1 MGVVGEDSPSPSKL
15 LWRNSSPSLV
25 PPHFGSLPQG
35 STSWA
40 FFFFAMVRERGREGR
55 RWGGKEGGGGRKEGR
70 WGGRKKYYEELTH
83 VIMEAEKSHDL
94 MIRPLQAGDPGE
106 PGMKFESLRSPGLKA
121 ENWVAEGRRTTPQ
134 LVQSG
139 RE

>member
-1 MGVVGEDSPSPSKL
+1 MGL
-15 LWRNSSPSLV
+15 FC
-25 PPHFGSLPQG
+25 FGG
-35 STSWA
+35 GG
-40 FFFFAMVRERGREGR
+40 RG
-55 RWGGKEGGGGRKEGR
+55 GGGGEGGGGGRRGGEGGGGGGG
-70 WGGRKKYYEELTH
+70 GGRKKYYEELTH

-121 ENWVAEGRRTTPQ
+121 ENWVAEGRRTMPQ